1 MVLVSLSSSFPG
13 LLLSYKGQKQAFIS
27 YTYALTPLSDS
38 PSRVDWKILTAEGLE
53 CQHIRYYQLQPG
65 DNLNSLAT
73 KYKKLHAVSIV
84 LANTE
89 DSLQLAPE
97 FKESAVKLKKGS
109 LAVILISSEDG
120 RSLREF
126 LNRHDTGE
134 LHARIESK
142 NMPQV
147 ELQSSIPPGVTY
159 SPSPQ
164 PKSGAKH
171 RGQCIYRSIV
181 VVFLRYKLKFCCI
194 YYSFFFFFNIILNID
209 LNGSFALLGAMISP
223 PLLFVLCAGIRASFR
238 RGTRRLSINLKD
250 EIKQLMFPI
259 NGPVCVSEDEGLF
272 KVVMST
278 FYQHEQMVRG
288 NKSALY
294 GCPGESLKPTHCE
307 PHLNYKACRLRAPQS
322 TFSLIVCI
330 ECLTNTNLIKVTFS
344 R

>member
-1 MVLVSLSSSFPG
+1 MNTVYPPKCTEALNTISPPPLLGGMFSKDNYACVVRLGSFQHSVSDKLVLVSLSSSFPG
-13 LLLSYKGQKQAFIS
+13 LLLSYKSQKQAFIS

-53 CQHIRYYQLQPG
+53 CQHIRYHQLQPG
-65 DNLNSLAT
+65 DSLNSLAT

-120 RSLREF
+120 KSLREF

-134 LHARIESK
+134 LYARIESK

-171 RGQCIYRSIV
+171 RGQCIYRSITLSCCCCCFFTVQIEFLLILTFTV
-181 VVFLRYKLKFCCI
+181 V
-194 YYSFFFFFNIILNID
+194 
-209 LNGSFALLGAMISP
+209 
-223 PLLFVLCAGIRASFR
+223 LLFLV
-238 RGTRRLSINLKD
+238 
-250 EIKQLMFPI
+250 P
-259 NGPVCVSEDEGLF
+259 
-272 KVVMST
+272 
-278 FYQHEQMVRG
+278 
-288 NKSALY
+288 
-294 GCPGESLKPTHCE
+294 
-307 PHLNYKACRLRAPQS
+307 
-322 TFSLIVCI
+322 
-330 ECLTNTNLIKVTFS
+330 
-344 R
+344 

>member
-1 MVLVSLSSSFPG
+1 MNTVYPPRCTEALNTISPPPLLGGMFSKDNYACVVRLGSFQHSVSDKLVLVSLSSSFPG
-13 LLLSYKGQKQAFIS
+13 LLLSYKSQKQAFIS

-53 CQHIRYYQLQPG
+53 CQHIRYHQLQPG
-65 DNLNSLAT
+65 DSLNSLAT

-120 RSLREF
+120 KSLREF

-134 LHARIESK
+134 LYARIESK

-171 RGQCIYRSIV
+171 RGQCIYRSITLSCCCCC
-181 VVFLRYKLKFCCI
+181 FLRCELNFC
-194 YYSFFFFFNIILNID
+194 
-209 LNGSFALLGAMISP
+209 
-223 PLLFVLCAGIRASFR
+223 
-238 RGTRRLSINLKD
+238 
-250 EIKQLMFPI
+250 
-259 NGPVCVSEDEGLF
+259 
-272 KVVMST
+272 
-278 FYQHEQMVRG
+278 
-288 NKSALY
+288 
-294 GCPGESLKPTHCE
+294 
-307 PHLNYKACRLRAPQS
+307 
-322 TFSLIVCI
+322 
-330 ECLTNTNLIKVTFS
+330 
-344 R
+344 